1 MKKVRKAVFPVAGWG
16 TRFLPATKASPKEMI
31 PLVDKPVIQYAVEE
45 AAASNIETMVFVT
58 GRGKRAIEDHFDS
71 SPELELFLSQKGK
84 DRELAEIKKISSMAT
99 CIFVRQREAL
109 GLGHAVLCAREAVGD
124 EPFAVLLGD
133 DVVDAEVPVLAQMMR
148 VWDKH
153 QRSVIGLME
162 VPDHQVS
169 RYGIAAGEEVEE
181 GVFKI
186 TTMVEKPPLDKAPSN
201 LAIVGRYILT
211 PTVFDKIQESGKG
224 ALGEIQ
230 LTDALIATMRD
241 EGVFG
246 IVFKGKYLDCGTK
259 AGWIKSQI
267 YWALKH
273 PEMAQEIRAYIEGL
287 LNGSWM

>member
-1 MKKVRKAVFPVAGWG
+1 MKKLRKAVFPVAGWG

-45 AAASNIETMVFVT
+45 AAWSGIETMIFVT

-71 SPELELFLSQKGK
+71 SPELELFLKEKGK
-84 DRELAEIKKISSMAT
+84 DLELEEIKKISSLAR

-133 DVVDAEVPVLAQMMR
+133 DVVDAQVPVLAQMME
-148 VWDKH
+148 VWERYHKP
-153 QRSVIGLME
+153 VIGLME
-162 VPDHQVS
+162 VPQHLIP
-169 RYGIAAGEEVEE
+169 RYGIAAGEEREP

-186 TTMVEKPPLDKAPSN
+186 TQMVEKPSVEEAPSN

-211 PTVFDKIQESGKG
+211 PDIFEKIEESGRG

-230 LTDALIATMRD
+230 LTDALVAAMKD
-241 EGVFG
+241 QGVYG
-246 IVFKGKYLDCGTK
+246 IVFKGRYLDCGTK
-259 AGWIKSQI
+259 VGWIKSQI
-267 YWALKH
+267 YAALKH
-273 PEMAQEIRAYIEGL
+273 PEMAEEIREYLKEMVD
-287 LNGSWM
+287 SWR